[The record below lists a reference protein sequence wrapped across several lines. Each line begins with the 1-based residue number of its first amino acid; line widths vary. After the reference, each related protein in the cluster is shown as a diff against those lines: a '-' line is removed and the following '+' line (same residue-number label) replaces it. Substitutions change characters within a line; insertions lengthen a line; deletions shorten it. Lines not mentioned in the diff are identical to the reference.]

1 MNLWYPPAIAIGV
14 PATKQPVPMHVPFE
28 QVVPAGQSLLLQHW
42 AQVPLQHFWLDTQQ
56 TELETELQTLASAQH
71 VPPT

>member
-1 MNLWYPPAIAIGV
+1 
-14 PATKQPVPMHVPFE
+14 MHVPFE